1 MTKTSPSKFIR
12 NLAFIAVVIFF
23 GSSWLG
29 NKIALD
35 QHVPPF
41 YAAAIRFSIAAVLM
55 CCIWIIRPN
64 KPKINK
70 DIIKLILMY
79 GLIMI
84 ATVNAMTFWS
94 MQYLSSSL
102 TSIIFSIYP
111 ILIMLLSHVLLKDDK
126 MDTGKIIGMLV
137 AFMGVVILFYNK
149 DLFTVHKQEFLAMIV
164 MFIST
169 AANAVPNVLF
179 KRTIEKTD
187 LLTLTAG
194 GMFVGAAA
202 LWILAIF
209 VEGPPVFEL
218 NSAIILSELYLGII
232 CSSAGFFLYFWLL
245 KWMKVSTLSLTG
257 YLTPIVAI
265 ILGLILY
272 NEHLPLQ
279 QIMGMCFIFSGIY
292 LTRKKSQ
299 KAL

>member
-1 MTKTSPSKFIR
+1 
-12 NLAFIAVVIFF
+12 
-23 GSSWLG
+23 
-29 NKIALD
+29 
-35 QHVPPF
+35 
-41 YAAAIRFSIAAVLM
+41 
-55 CCIWIIRPN
+55 
-64 KPKINK
+64 
-70 DIIKLILMY
+70 MY

-126 MDTGKIIGMLV
+126 MDTGKISGMLIG
-137 AFMGVVILFYNK
+137 FIGVIILFYNK
-149 DLFTVHKQEFLAMIV
+149 NLFTVHKQEFLGMFI

-169 AANAVPNVLF
+169 VINAIPNVLL
-179 KRTIEKTD
+179 KKSIEKTD
-187 LLTLTAG
+187 VLTLTGG

-202 LWILAIF
+202 LWILALF
-209 VEGPPVFEL
+209 FNGPPVFEL
-218 NSAIILSELYLGII
+218 NSTIILSELYLGII

-245 KWMKVSTLSLTG
+245 KWMKVSTLSLTA

-272 NEHLPLQ
+272 NEHLPLR
-279 QIMGMCFIFSGIY
+279 QIMGMCLIFAGIY
-292 LTRKKSQ
+292 LARKKS
-299 KAL
+299 KEIS